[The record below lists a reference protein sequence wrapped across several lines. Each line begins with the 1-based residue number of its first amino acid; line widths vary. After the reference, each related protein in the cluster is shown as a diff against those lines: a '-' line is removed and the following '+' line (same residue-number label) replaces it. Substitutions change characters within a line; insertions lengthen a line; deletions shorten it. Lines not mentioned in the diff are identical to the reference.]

1 MLVREWMN
9 ADPVT
14 IEPSADVVEARS
26 LMSSNRIRHL
36 PVVDDGRVV
45 GILSDRDVQIPG
57 AVLYEVAERLAKSG
71 DARAAARVAEANL
84 LVETVMSRPVRVISP
99 DETVET
105 AARLLLSERIN
116 GLPVLEDGKTV
127 DPL

>member
-127 DPL
+127 D